1 MKKYILLFVLLFTL
15 QSYAQKD
22 ESVFELKPSQSMIIT
37 GKGAGQDAAI
47 NPYMDG
53 NSIAVIKNLGKNKFT
68 IRVEYQG
75 KLFQTRELEPNT
87 TTKIALR
94 QGSQLFLDC
103 ELAGKAKVDF
113 KKGAN

>member
-1 MKKYILLFVLLFTL
+1 MKKYILLFVMLFAL

-22 ESVFELKPSQSMIIT
+22 ESIFELKPSQSMSVT

-75 KLFQTRELEPNT
+75 KLFQTRVLEPNT

-94 QGSQLFLDC
+94 QGSQLFLDS

>member
-22 ESVFELKPSQSMIIT
+22 ESIFELKSSQSMCIT

-53 NSIAVIKNLGKNKFT
+53 NSIAVIQNLGKNKFT
-68 IRVEYQG
+68 IRIEYQG
-75 KLFQTRELEPNT
+75 RVFKTRVLEPNT
-87 TTKIALR
+87 TTKISLR
-94 QGSQLFLDC
+94 QGSQLYLD
-103 ELAGKAKVDF
+103 ADSVGKAKVNF
-113 KKGAN
+113 KKGAK